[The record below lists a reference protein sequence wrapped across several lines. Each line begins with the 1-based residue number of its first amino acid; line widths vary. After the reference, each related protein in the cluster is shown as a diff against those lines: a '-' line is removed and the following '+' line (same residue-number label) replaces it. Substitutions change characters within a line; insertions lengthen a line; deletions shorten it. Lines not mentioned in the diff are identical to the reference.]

1 MTYTIIIQSIG
12 LLAMALDIAASL
24 CKNDKT
30 LKITHACASAIFVIH
45 YFLLGAIPGA
55 VSEFFNSAR
64 TGLSAYIQSKL
75 LGTLFLSLYILML
88 FIVPNTLTEALPFIA
103 SLSITIGLYFY
114 TGATMRLCHLCGW
127 IIWLIY
133 SIQIT
138 SIGSII
144 LFTILT
150 ITTTASIIKLHNN

>member
-1 MTYTIIIQSIG
+1 
-12 LLAMALDIAASL
+12 MALDIIASL
-24 CKNDKT
+24 CKNEKT
-30 LKITHACASAIFVIH
+30 LKITHALASAIFTIH

-55 VSEFFNSAR
+55 LSELFNSAR

-75 LGTLFLSLYILML
+75 LGVFFLSLYIFML
-88 FIVPNTLTEALPFIA
+88 FIVPDTPTEALPFIA

-114 TGATMRLCHLCGW
+114 TGIAMRACHLCGW

-133 SIQIT
+133 SIQIV
-138 SIGSII
+138 SIGSTI

-150 ITTTASIIKLHNN
+150 ITTTISILKLQQSKNKD